1 MVSGSGGRLLSLQL
15 LLIELL
21 LRLLQLLLLLH
32 LRRYLCSCFFVKT

>member
-1 MVSGSGGRLLSLQL
+1 MVSGSGGRLLLLQL